1 MLVKNEIIIV
11 GGGLAGLVC
20 AIHLNKLG
28 HQVLI
33 IEKQDYP
40 QHKVCG
46 EYVSNEVIPYLKW
59 LDCDPCTLHPTN
71 IEYLSFSSPKG
82 DRLDCKLP
90 LGGFGISR
98 YSLDNFLYKKAK
110 SMGCEVMKDSVT
122 DIRFENNGFMVDTQL
137 SGSFNCNIA
146 IGAHGKR
153 SGIDQKL
160 GRRFIFKKSYWL
172 AVKAHYHG
180 DFPDEL
186 VGLHNFDGGYCGV
199 SKVEDNRINICYLSD
214 YQHFKRYKSI
224 PDFQERVLHKNP
236 QLKAIFERS
245 TMIFDQP
252 LSISQ
257 ISFEQ
262 KEPVFQHILMI
273 GDTAGLIHPLCGN
286 GMAMAIHS
294 AKICAELSAEF
305 ADQKIGRNSMEKQYR
320 KMWNRYF
327 KTRMTIGRIL
337 SGIIRNKRLFSLL
350 LAVLIKFPAMLPS
363 IIKKTH
369 GKPISII

>member
-1 MLVKNEIIIV
+1 MLFKNEIIIV

-20 AIHLNKLG
+20 AIHLSKLG
-28 HQVLI
+28 HKVLI
-33 IEKQDYP
+33 IEKHGYP
-40 QHKVCG
+40 HHKVCG
-46 EYVSNEVIPYLKW
+46 EYVSNEVLPYLKW
-59 LDCDPCTLHPTN
+59 LDCDPSVLQPTS
-71 IEYLSFSSPKG
+71 IQRLSFSSQKG
-82 DRLDCKLP
+82 ETLECKLP

-98 YSLDNFLYKKAK
+98 YTLDNFLFEKAK
-110 SMGCEVMKDSVT
+110 SAGCKVIKDSVI
-122 DIRFENNGFMVDTQL
+122 DIRFENNGFVIYTQL
-137 SGSFNCNIA
+137 NGRFNCNIA

-153 SGIDQKL
+153 SGIDQRL
-160 GRRFIFKKSYWL
+160 GRKFIFKKSSWL
-172 AVKAHYHG
+172 AVKAHYYG

-214 YQHFKRYKSI
+214 YQHFKGYKNI
-224 PDFQERVLHKNP
+224 PDFQERVLYKNS
-236 QLKAIFERS
+236 QLKAIFEGS

-262 KEPVFQHILMI
+262 KEPVSQHILMI

-294 AKICAELSAEF
+294 AKICAEMSAEF
-305 ADQKIGRNSMEKQYR
+305 ADQKIDRNHMEKQYK
-320 KMWNRYF
+320 KMWNHHF

-337 SGIIRNKRLFSLL
+337 SGMIRNKRLFSSLL
-350 LAVLIKFPAMLPS
+350 VVLIKFPALLPL

-369 GKPISII
+369 GKPISTI